1 MHTNGGSPFQRIGK
15 QDITAHVD
23 FTALELACVSGGFTI
38 VYRGKQFEWLN
49 RLGFDALSRVIQD
62 RREMRLANQLV
73 LEDSLG
79 AFNVLIQRKG
89 LTNLGGDFTG
99 LSNIWQN
106 DQIRLEATKNHMAGA
121 RQHNI
126 A

>member
-23 FTALELACVSGGFTI
+23 FTALELACVCEGFTT

-106 DQIRLEATKNHMAGA
+106 DQIIL
-121 RQHNI
+121 Q
-126 A
+126 

>member
-1 MHTNGGSPFQRIGK
+1 MHTNGSSPFQRIGK

-23 FTALELACVSGGFTI
+23 FTALELACISGGFDT
-38 VYRGKQFEWLN
+38 VYKGKQFEWLN
-49 RLGFDALSRVIQD
+49 RLGFDALSLVIQD